1 MSKSV
6 SQPNKKCDIVNMKYS
21 YLLLYMNS
29 FPNLDTHLLRP
40 IVLLYDKSYC
50 NLIPVSLEWSH
61 SQCRN
66 RNIWKKTSIT
76 EIE

>member
-1 MSKSV
+1 ML
-6 SQPNKKCDIVNMKYS
+6 QPNKKCDIVNMKYCS
-21 YLLLYMNS
+21 LLLYINTY
-29 FPNLDTHLLRP
+29 PNLGTCLLQL
-40 IVLLYDKSYC
+40 IVSLYDKSYC

-66 RNIWKKTSIT
+66 CNIWKKHLSIT